1 MKPTDRVYFNEC
13 RDINGRRV
21 EEFDVLKVF
30 HFIGARRK
38 KHYMYKQVRVV
49 EVTEGK
55 RKGLHLYGN
64 HLCGP
69 YDPAKPYDNAYY
81 LSSQNG
87 RLPDCEIVQ
96 SLHWE
101 KLHEKK
107 PESNPP
113 TP

>member
-1 MKPTDRVYFNEC
+1 MSATYFNAC
-13 RDINGRRV
+13 VDDRGVPV

-49 EVTEGK
+49 EVKEGP

-69 YDPAKPYDNAYY
+69 YDPSNPLHNAYY
-81 LSSQNG
+81 LSSDNG
-87 RLPDCEIVQ
+87 VLRGVEIVQ
-96 SLHWE
+96 SPNWE
-101 KLHEKK
+101 TLNRHRPAK
-107 PESNPP
+107 PDKE
-113 TP
+113 T